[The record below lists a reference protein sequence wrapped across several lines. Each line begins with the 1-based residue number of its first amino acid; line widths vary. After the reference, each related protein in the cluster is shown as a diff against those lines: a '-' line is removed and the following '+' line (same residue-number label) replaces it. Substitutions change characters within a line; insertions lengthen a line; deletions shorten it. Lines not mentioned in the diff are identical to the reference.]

1 MNTRTNYP
9 YIYCL
14 SNMKCLKLKKVAAS
28 SRRVTF
34 CNLLGTG
41 QLTSTTVFYNVFFF
55 QNVCSSHF
63 AEFQEFN

>member
-1 MNTRTNYP
+1 
-9 YIYCL
+9 
-14 SNMKCLKLKKVAAS
+14 MKCLKLKKVAAS

-55 QNVCSSHF
+55 RMF
-63 AEFQEFN
+63 ALVILLNFRNSISP